1 MRSRNL
7 PTSPRHVFSQLP
19 HVLPQGALVVKDAD
33 GLPLMGS
40 PSGWGQSPGPA
51 PRVPAHGGPCFALPS
66 LA

>member
-40 PSGWGQSPGPA
+40 PHETEKIV
-51 PRVPAHGGPCFALPS
+51 R
-66 LA
+66 